1 MDETRKMEEKM
12 VRGYVRYL
20 KLERNMSP
28 NTLEAYQRDMEKLL
42 TCVVTHLQLA
52 EAKKNQA

>member
-1 MDETRKMEEKM
+1 MMDETKKMEEKM

-28 NTLEAYQRDMEKLL
+28 NTLEAY
-42 TCVVTHLQLA
+42 
-52 EAKKNQA
+52 